1 MTNEHGVAGYWQM
14 LSKKSLVRVLTEGKL
29 VIAAMG
35 KGVFANT
42 GHYIVLRGI
51 AENGELLV
59 ADPNSE
65 KKSLRTFS
73 VNLIKKEAKGGKP
86 FLVCEPPVSHPLIT
100 DNK

>member
-1 MTNEHGVAGYWQM
+1 M

-65 KKSLRTFS
+65 KNHCER
-73 VNLIKKEAKGGKP
+73 
-86 FLVCEPPVSHPLIT
+86 FLWT
-100 DNK
+100 